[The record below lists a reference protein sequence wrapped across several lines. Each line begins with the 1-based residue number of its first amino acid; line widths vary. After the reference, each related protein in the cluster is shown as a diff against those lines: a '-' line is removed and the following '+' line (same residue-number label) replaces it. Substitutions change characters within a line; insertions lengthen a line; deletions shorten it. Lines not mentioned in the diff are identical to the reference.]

1 MKMMMMK
8 VVVKVERSLKMEKNY
23 HQNQTLTIV
32 KMRAKGK

>member
-8 VVVKVERSLKMEKNY
+8 VVVKVERSLKMENY